1 MSNWSGASAT
11 DRLDGVRRDA
21 EAVAELWRGASLL
34 PIDDRGRFRV
44 AGVTEGDPWGTS
56 NDVVLGARPAA
67 AESAPAAALT
77 LGEATGAYDSSRH
90 WLLGRDGDR
99 VVFAEQVGEPVDGF
113 TLREA
118 GPLLTA
124 AEAEYAAMASA
135 LAAWHAAE
143 RFCPKC
149 GTPTVVAG
157 AGAVRHCPSC
167 GQDRFP
173 RTDPAIIVAITD
185 PDDRLLLAR
194 QGVWATGR
202 HSVLAGF
209 VEAGE
214 SLEQTV
220 HREVFEESGI
230 RLASVEYF
238 GSQPWPFPRS
248 VMLGFRARAATGAI
262 TVDGEEIVSARWF
275 TREGLLEEVAAGTVI
290 LPGEASIAFRLV
302 RDWLGQTA
310 S

>member
-1 MSNWSGASAT
+1 
-11 DRLDGVRRDA
+11 
-21 EAVAELWRGASLL
+21 
-34 PIDDRGRFRV
+34 
-44 AGVTEGDPWGTS
+44 
-56 NDVVLGARPAA
+56 
-67 AESAPAAALT
+67 
-77 LGEATGAYDSSRH
+77 
-90 WLLGRDGDR
+90 
-99 VVFAEQVGEPVDGF
+99 VVFAERVGEAVEGF

-143 RFCPKC
+143 AFCPKC
-149 GTPTVVAG
+149 GTATVVAG

-230 RLASVEYF
+230 RLSSVEYF

-248 VMLGFRARAATGAI
+248 IMLGFRARASTGAI

-275 TREGLLEEVAAGTVI
+275 TREALLAEVAAGTVI

-302 RDWLGQTA
+302 RDWLGRA
-310 S
+310 